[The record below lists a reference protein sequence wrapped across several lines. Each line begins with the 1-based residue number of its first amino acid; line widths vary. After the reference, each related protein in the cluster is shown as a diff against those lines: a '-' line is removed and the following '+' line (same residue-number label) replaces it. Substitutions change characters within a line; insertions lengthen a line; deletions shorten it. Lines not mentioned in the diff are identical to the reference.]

1 MVPRP
6 SPFRSWMRRMDVALP
21 AIGEDDLAMR
31 RVAAGDLDALACLF
45 ERHKTRLFGFLYR
58 LTGDRSTA
66 EDLVSET
73 FLRIYDARRS
83 FRAGSVFV
91 PWMLT
96 IARRLAVGEM
106 RKRRIRLL
114 ACGRLQ
120 REQGARPSAAEWDPE
135 RDDVSRQV
143 REALLGLAED
153 QRTALVLKEYMELSY
168 REVGE
173 VLGCS
178 EEAARARAYR
188 ARAALR
194 VALKDW
200 WEAE

>member
-1 MVPRP
+1 
-6 SPFRSWMRRMDVALP
+6 MDVALP
-21 AIGEDDLAMR
+21 ALGEDDLAMR
-31 RVAAGDLDALACLF
+31 RVAAGDADALACLF

-83 FRAGSVFV
+83 FRAGSAFV

-96 IARRLAVGEM
+96 IARRLAIGEM
-106 RKRRIRLL
+106 RKQRIRIL
-114 ACGRLQ
+114 ARERLQ
-120 REQGARPSAAEWDPE
+120 REHDPCVSLGGWDPE
-135 RDDVSRQV
+135 RDDTSRQI
-143 REALLGLAED
+143 RAALLALAED

-168 REVGE
+168 REVAQ

-188 ARAALR
+188 ARAAMR
-194 VALKDW
+194 AALKDW

>member
-1 MVPRP
+1 
-6 SPFRSWMRRMDVALP
+6 MRRMDVALP
-21 AIGEDDLAMR
+21 ALGEDDLAMR
-31 RVAAGDLDALACLF
+31 RVAAGDADALASQI
-45 ERHKTRLFGFLYR
+45 ERHKLRQYGFLYR

-83 FRAGSVFV
+83 FRAGSTFV

-96 IARRLAVGEM
+96 IARRLAIGEM
-106 RKRRIRLL
+106 RKQRIRLL
-114 ACGRLQ
+114 ARDRLQ
-120 REQGARPSAAEWDPE
+120 REQEPCFPAHEWDPE
-135 RDDVSRQV
+135 RDDASRHV

-168 REVGE
+168 REVAQ

-194 VALKDW
+194 AALQDW